1 MMPKRIE
8 VQDLTVAYGEIVA
21 VTDLT
26 MRVEA
31 GEIVALLGA
40 NGAGKSSTLKA
51 IMGTVRP
58 ARGTIS
64 LNGHDV
70 TGQPAHA
77 AAESWSRVGAGG
89 PPDFQSD
96 DRP

>member
-1 MMPKRIE
+1 
-8 VQDLTVAYGEIVA
+8 
-21 VTDLT
+21 
-26 MRVEA
+26 MRVEE

-70 TGQPAHA
+70 DRSA
-77 AAESWSRVGAGG
+77 AAYRGGPWSRAGAGG
-89 PPDFQSD
+89 PPDFQPD